1 MRLLL
6 YTDGKPTVGIRRC
19 VVPSTN
25 YLDLDQVQIVSV
37 VPHTFMNALR
47 LAELLEVREQKMTKL
62 GPSAKVAVF
71 AYGENHDVKV
81 LKYDQPLV
89 ASIFFQIPIVVPYH
103 DRVHRSICNNYSSL
117 YFAVTDQSTCEL
129 KSRLVWCR

>member
-1 MRLLL
+1 VRLLL

-19 VVPSTN
+19 VVPTTN
-25 YLDLDQVQIVSV
+25 YLDQVQIVSV
-37 VPHTFMNALR
+37 VSHTFMNALR

-81 LKYDQPLV
+81 LKYDQDPLLQLF
-89 ASIFFQIPIVVPYH
+89 FFQH
-103 DRVHRSICNNYSSL
+103 NL
-117 YFAVTDQSTCEL
+117 
-129 KSRLVWCR
+129 

>member
-1 MRLLL
+1 VRLLL

-19 VVPSTN
+19 VAHHH
-25 YLDLDQVQIVSV
+25 YLGQIQMVRV
-37 VPHTFMNALR
+37 VPHTFVNALR

-81 LKYDQPLV
+81 LKYDQPLG
-89 ASIFFQIPIVVPYH
+89 SIFPLPIGIDQMLDCVY
-103 DRVHRSICNNYSSL
+103 RSICNNYSSL
-117 YFAVTDQSTCEL
+117 YFAVTDQSTCE
-129 KSRLVWCR
+129 